1 MNLSSR
7 QDLNLQP
14 HAPKARILPIEL
26 LLEVRDSNPRFPEGT
41 SVFKTD
47 ALVHSANF
55 PNYLYIVFIT
65 ISFKI

>member
-14 HAPKARILPIEL
+14 HVPKTRILPIEL